1 MTENCEF
8 DEIYETYKNLVLKAA
23 YTYSGS
29 YDVAEDIAQ
38 NTFLQLYIYYDNMNY
53 SNVKSWLYT
62 TAKNYALNY
71 KKKANREILHE
82 GIIEEVFTLKIEES
96 AESAESEFLK
106 GINEFDRS
114 ELHERIF
121 AALLEK
127 NPRWYEAISLVY
139 FLEIPQAKVAE
150 EMGIRIETLHSIL
163 HRARNWIKKTFDVEY
178 DELNRL

>member
-1 MTENCEF
+1 MLTENCEF
-8 DEIYETYKNLVLKAA
+8 DEIYEAYKNLVLKAA
-23 YTYSGS
+23 YTYSGN
-29 YDVAEDIAQ
+29 YDIAEDIAQ
-38 NTFLQLYIYYDNMNY
+38 NTFLQLYIYYDNMNH

-82 GIIEEVFTLKIEES
+82 GIAEES
-96 AESAESEFLK
+96 FILKTVESAESEFLK
-106 GINEFDRS
+106 GINELDRS
-114 ELHERIF
+114 ELHGRIF

-150 EMGIRIETLHSIL
+150 EMGIRIEVLHSIL
-163 HRARNWIKKTFDVEY
+163 HRAKKWIKKTFDEEY
-178 DELNRL
+178 DELNQL